1 MVGAAAY
8 LHGVATGKRQGLEM
22 APEYVAERLAI
33 DRLEA
38 QNDAARLA
46 ALAQPPADRYEM
58 CDRLMEMADH
68 VLLEEAMEAQRE
80 EGEAAQGEDRDFDFR

>member
-1 MVGAAAY
+1 MVGAAGY

-22 APEYVAERLAI
+22 APEYVAERLTI
-33 DRLEA
+33 ERIEA

-46 ALAQPPADRYEM
+46 AQAQPPADRYEM

-68 VLLEEAMEAQRE
+68 VLLEEAAEAQMQEDEHARE
-80 EGEAAQGEDRDFDFR
+80 EERDIDFR